1 MQLDLKKLKT
11 KENQIPTPKESPRQA
26 VNDAAQLGVFI
37 RRCRKAS
44 KTTQEEVAT
53 FANVSRLKIGE
64 IENGKGDVK
73 LSTLLTVLKACSL
86 ALEVVKK

>member
-11 KENQIPTPKESPRQA
+11 KEKQIPTSQESPRQA
-26 VNDAAQLGVFI
+26 VNDAAELGAFI
-37 RRCRKAS
+37 RSCRKAS

-86 ALEVVKK
+86 ALEVVQK